1 MMNAMRIKPLV
12 LGVALGAIL
21 TVPVHAGLKEALDG
35 MLMSN
40 VTNPGAYHSQTR
52 GGFVMG
58 SIVARSPIRQVNLV
72 AFDPPRINAGCGGI
86 DLFGGSFS
94 FINADQLVALFR
106 SIATNAVGALFY
118 MAIQKIQPDLANL
131 MSKFQSLVHAL
142 NLGNKNTCAIA
153 NSLVQTMFD
162 PSSVTTKAANEKG
175 MLDSVTSAA
184 SDLFGAVTDI
194 FTSKGETKPDA
205 TSGGSPVESATYGNL
220 TWKALVRTHN
230 SVKFGEMFGN
240 STTDR
245 LRTLEIVQSIL
256 GTQIIRD
263 GSGSDK
269 KGETIT
275 KMPTIPSARMFVEGL
290 KEGEV
295 ATLIG
300 CPSGAENDEQKCNN
314 PVTKTI
320 TQSDWKGVRGLVN
333 DIMFGDV
340 TGNTIRPNSL
350 VYKVV
355 NCSSSAIGPTAC
367 GFTAQQKAFVEQIKI
382 PVIYYLRRSQGN
394 PSMAYSISQSL
405 APLVVNE
412 LAINYLDSIVK
423 VMMQA
428 WNHAGE
434 VQMPLLVADS
444 MKSLREELAAAVT
457 DQQEK
462 MARLK
467 QADDIVALMVKNNP
481 NIIANGGR

>member
-1 MMNAMRIKPLV
+1 MIKIMKVKPLV
-12 LGVALGAIL
+12 LGIALGTMIS
-21 TVPVHAGLKEALDG
+21 VPAQAGLREALDG

-40 VTNPGAYHSQTR
+40 VTNPGAYKSQTR

-58 SIVARSPIRQVNLV
+58 SAVVRSPIRQVNLI

-184 SDLFGAVTDI
+184 SDLFAAVTDI
-194 FTSKGETKPDA
+194 FTSKGETKPEA
-205 TSGGSPVESATYGNL
+205 TVAGQPVDSSTYGNL

-230 SVKFGEMFGN
+230 SVKFGDMFGN
-240 STTDR
+240 TTTDR
-245 LRTLEIVQSIL
+245 LRTLEIMQSIL

-263 GSGSDK
+263 GSGSDE

-300 CPSGAENDEQKCNN
+300 CPSGAENNEDGCND
-314 PVTKTI
+314 PGTKTI

-333 DIMFGDV
+333 NIMFGDV
-340 TGNTIRPNSL
+340 TGNTIQPGSL
-350 VYKVV
+350 VYNIV
-355 NCSSSAIGPTAC
+355 NCKSSAIGPTAC
-367 GFTAQQKAFVEQIKI
+367 GFTSQQKAFIEQIKI
-382 PVIYYLRRSQGN
+382 PVIYYLRRSQSN
-394 PSMAYSISQSL
+394 PSMAYSIAQSL

-412 LAINYLDSIVK
+412 IAINYLDSMVK
-423 VMMQA
+423 ILMQT

-434 VQMPLLVADS
+434 VQMPKLVADS

-462 MARLK
+462 MVHLK
-467 QADDIVALMVKNNP
+467 QADDIVALMVRNNP

>member
-1 MMNAMRIKPLV
+1 MKAMRIKPLV
-12 LGVALGAIL
+12 LGVALGTIL
-21 TVPVHAGLKEALDG
+21 IVPVHAGLKEALDG

-58 SIVARSPIRQVNLV
+58 SIVARSPIRQVNLI

-94 FINADQLVALFR
+94 FINSDQLVALFR
-106 SIATNAVGALFY
+106 SVATNAVGALFY

-131 MSKFQSLVHAL
+131 MSKFQSLIHAL

-175 MLDSVTSAA
+175 MLDSATSSAR
-184 SDLFGAVTDI
+184 DLFSVVEDI
-194 FTSKGETKPDA
+194 FTNKGETKPDA
-205 TSGGSPVESATYGNL
+205 TEAGSPVESATYGNL
-220 TWKALVRTHN
+220 TWKALVRAHN
-230 SVKFGEMFGN
+230 SVKFGDMFGN
-240 STTDR
+240 ATADR
-245 LRTLEIVQSIL
+245 LRTLEIMQSIL

-263 GSGSDK
+263 GANADK
-269 KGETIT
+269 KGEAII
-275 KMPTIPSARMFVEGL
+275 KMPTIPSVRMFVEGL

-300 CPSGAENDEQKCNN
+300 CPDGAEKDEQKCND
-314 PVTKTI
+314 PGTKTI
-320 TQSDWKGVRGLVN
+320 TKSDWKGVRGLVN
-333 DIMFGDV
+333 EIMFGDV
-340 TGNTIRPNSL
+340 NGNSILPDSL
-350 VYKVV
+350 VYKAV
-355 NCSSSAIGPTAC
+355 NCNSSAIGSAAC
-367 GFTAQQKAFVEQIKI
+367 GFTDKQKAFIEQIKT

-412 LAINYLDSIVK
+412 LAINYLDSMVK
-423 VMMQA
+423 VMMQT

-434 VQMPLLVADS
+434 VQMPELVADS
-444 MKSLREELAAAVT
+444 MKSLREELAAVVT

-462 MARLK
+462 MVRLK
-467 QADDIVALMVKNNP
+467 QADDIVGLMVKNNP